1 MNWWTFA
8 SGVMWI
14 GAAIQYGMNGNLR
27 MMIVSLCYAVAT
39 AALIGAK

>member
-14 GAAIQYGMNGNLR
+14 GAAIQYGMNGNWR
-27 MMIVSLCYAVAT
+27 MVIVSLCYAAAT